1 MIDKQINIKSSS
13 ENVNEKPYV
22 TPSQNIINFQLPP
35 DFNEEVYYKL
45 NPDVKEVNN
54 IMPEF
59 TASFH
64 YVHFGF
70 KENRSYKIEIPPD
83 FNEEVYYKLNPDV
96 KEIHNIMPE
105 FTATYHYQHFGFKE
119 NRRYKIE
126 TPTDFVE
133 EVYYKLNP
141 DVKEINNIMPEFT
154 ASYHYQ
160 HFGFNENRCYKI
172 EIPPDFNE
180 EVYYKLN
187 PDVKEIN
194 NIMPEFTATYH
205 YQHFGFN
212 ENRNYKIEFPNYFND
227 NLWLKKEPNTSIENV
242 NYDFCNYITDLDLF
256 ITIPFIDKNNNKN
269 IFLNK
274 KNFKKETLYYYFKYY
289 YPLVK
294 VDENPK
300 NLINIHLINNIL
312 SKSFILFIDE
322 YLNEE
327 TSIFLKMII
336 KKYSCTQTFLI
347 ARSKENIVQFTIN
360 NDYLIHFTLEDSIQ
374 FMEVNKN
381 NITKIFINHLIGH
394 SNKFI
399 NKLFSINKEVTLL
412 SHDYYYLNIN
422 KNSSSFL
429 FKNYNINNIIFT
441 NENSINYTQDY
452 LSFHQNITFSDL
464 PDFKYSLEKK
474 ITQNKN
480 IVVGIIGSLTIKNG
494 INVVDFLVKYIQF
507 YKLDIKVVV
516 FGKCSNN
523 FFDNI
528 FPFNNIKELNDLLLE
543 HKPNVLLET
552 SLLLETFSY
561 DLSLAILTQLPIL
574 SLEKT
579 YENDIKYRLSL
590 YKKVNYFSNIKEL
603 INLIKKV
610 KQNFFFT
617 VSTTVSFNS
626 FWEKYFDPLYSIK
639 NL

>member
-13 ENVNEKPYV
+13 ESVNEKPDV
-22 TPSQNIINFQLPP
+22 TQSQNIINFQLPP

-45 NPDVKEVNN
+45 HADVKEIHN

-59 TASFH
+59 TATYH
-64 YVHFGF
+64 YQHFGF
-70 KENRSYKIEIPPD
+70 KENRNYKIEIPPD
-83 FNEEVYYKLNPDV
+83 FNEEVYYKLHPDV

-119 NRRYKIE
+119 NRNYKIE
-126 TPTDFVE
+126 TPSDFAE

-141 DVKEINNIMPEFT
+141 DVKEIHNT
-154 ASYHYQ
+154 
-160 HFGFNENRCYKI
+160 
-172 EIPPDFNE
+172 
-180 EVYYKLN
+180 
-187 PDVKEIN
+187 
-194 NIMPEFTATYH
+194 MPEFTATYH
-205 YQHFGFN
+205 YQHFGFK
-212 ENRNYKIEFPNYFND
+212 ENRNYKIEFPNYID
-227 NLWLKKEPNTSIENV
+227 DSLWLKKEQNTSIENV
-242 NYDFCNYITDLDLF
+242 NHDFCNYKTDLDLF

-294 VDENPK
+294 TDENPK

-312 SKSFILFIDE
+312 SKSFILIIDE

-347 ARSKENIVQFTIN
+347 ARNKENVVQFTIN
-360 NDYLIHFTLEDSIQ
+360 NDYLINFSLEDSIQ

-381 NITKIFINHLIGH
+381 NISKIFINHLIGH

-422 KNSSSFL
+422 NNSSSFL

-441 NENSINYTQDY
+441 NENSMNYTDEY
-452 LSFHQNITFSDL
+452 LSFHQHVIFSDL

-474 ITQNKN
+474 LTQNKN

-494 INVVDFLVKYIQF
+494 IHVVDFLVKYIQF

-516 FGKCSNN
+516 FGKCSYN

-626 FWEKYFDPLYSIK
+626 FWENYFDPLYSIK